1 MLETNTLSELHLFYP
16 LLFIFGIIATFV
28 LSRVYKDN
36 LGNRKDIHFK
46 DKDVEVVS
54 EAFKKIGEVKNGTRN
69 EIILNNQNVENNK
82 ELFSH
87 DRKLEELEEKVE
99 FLLNENRNLRA
110 DYGILKSRF
119 DALTK
124 AVGREQ

>member
-1 MLETNTLSELHLFYP
+1 M
-16 LLFIFGIIATFV
+16 
-28 LSRVYKDN
+28 
-36 LGNRKDIHFK
+36 
-46 DKDVEVVS
+46 
-54 EAFKKIGEVKNGTRN
+54 
-69 EIILNNQNVENNK
+69 QNVENNK

-99 FLLNENRNLRA
+99 FLLNENGNLRA

-124 AVGREQ
+124 AVGREN

>member
-1 MLETNTLSELHLFYP
+1 MIESTTQYHLFHP
-16 LLFIFGIIATFV
+16 LMFVLAIIITFV
-28 LSRVYKDN
+28 IARMHKDKLDN
-36 LGNRKDIHFK
+36 TKDIHFK
-46 DKDVEVVS
+46 DKDVEVTT
-54 EAFKKIGEVKNGTRN
+54 EAFNKIGTIKNGTPN
-69 EIILNNQNVENNK
+69 EIILNMQNVENNK

-99 FLLNENRNLRA
+99 FLLNENGNLRA

-124 AVGREQ
+124 AVGREN